1 MYILRCI
8 ICGARMDETQ
18 PLSHSPLSTPG
29 LKIKNFV
36 HTHKERLN
44 TGVCVCVCTCVTHRY
59 IFRPLLQLLGMF
71 HEVINTVQLSRGH

>member
-1 MYILRCI
+1 
-8 ICGARMDETQ
+8 MDETQ

-44 TGVCVCVCTCVTHRY
+44 TGVCVCVHVCYSQVHFQATASAARHV
-59 IFRPLLQLLGMF
+59 P
-71 HEVINTVQLSRGH
+71 